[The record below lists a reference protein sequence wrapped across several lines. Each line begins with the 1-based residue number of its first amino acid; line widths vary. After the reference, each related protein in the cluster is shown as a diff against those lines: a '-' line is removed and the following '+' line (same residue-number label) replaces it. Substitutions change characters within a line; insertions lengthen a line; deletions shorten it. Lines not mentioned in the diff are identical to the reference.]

1 MLAGTPFIANVTGG
15 MQDQMRFE
23 DEDGEWIEFDKHF
36 PSNNQGT
43 YKKCGVWAL
52 PCFPGSLSIQGSPTT
67 PYIWD
72 DRCKSTDATDHIMRL
87 YEMTRK
93 ERKELGLKGRE
104 WATSEE
110 AGLTSVQMS
119 NRIIE
124 GMDELFD
131 TWEPRENFVI
141 LKDTD
146 YDKHYKRTLKHALVY

>member
-1 MLAGTPFIANVTGG
+1 
-15 MQDQMRFE
+15 
-23 DEDGEWIEFDKHF
+23 
-36 PSNNQGT
+36 
-43 YKKCGVWAL
+43 
-52 PCFPGSLSIQGSPTT
+52 
-67 PYIWD
+67 
-72 DRCKSTDATDHIMRL
+72 MRL